1 MLFFGFILDLIKAFA
16 VYTDDGAL
24 AHKRLRVYLADESE
38 DGLGL
43 SLLS

>member
-1 MLFFGFILDLIKAFA
+1 MLFFCFIFDLIKAFTI
-16 VYTDDGAL
+16 YTDDSTL
-24 AHKRLRVYLADESE
+24 AYKRLRVYLADESE